1 MNKNFSSNLLNK
13 IITTGIILTFLALL
27 STPLIL
33 TAIFKSRLGII
44 NSNIP
49 ISISI
54 GLYICAIPYIIAL
67 FILKKISKQIA
78 IKDPFNIKIPIL
90 LEQISIC
97 AFSEII
103 LFNIVCIVLYYV
115 FNIYLYGITIMSS
128 IVVSFV
134 SLAIGVLSIVLS
146 QLIKIAI
153 EIKDEND
160 KTI

>member
-33 TAIFKSRLGII
+33 TAIFKSILGIV

-49 ISISI
+49 IIISI

-90 LEQISIC
+90 LEQISFC

-146 QLIKIAI
+146 QLMKIAI

>member
-33 TAIFKSRLGII
+33 TAIFKNRLGIV

-78 IKDPFNIKIPIL
+78 IKDPFNIKIPIPF
-90 LEQISIC
+90 C

-146 QLIKIAI
+146 QLMKIAI

>member
-1 MNKNFSSNLLNK
+1 M
-13 IITTGIILTFLALL
+13 
-27 STPLIL
+27 
-33 TAIFKSRLGII
+33 
-44 NSNIP
+44 
-49 ISISI
+49 
-54 GLYICAIPYIIAL
+54 

-90 LEQISIC
+90 LEQISFC

-146 QLIKIAI
+146 QLMKIAI